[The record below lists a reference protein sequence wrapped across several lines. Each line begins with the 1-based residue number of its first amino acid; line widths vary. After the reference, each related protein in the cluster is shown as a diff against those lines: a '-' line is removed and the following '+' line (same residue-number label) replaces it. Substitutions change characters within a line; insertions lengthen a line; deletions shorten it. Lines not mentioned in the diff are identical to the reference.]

1 MRQYQD
7 DDDDEDSSDD
17 DDDDDI
23 DDDDDSSSD
32 SEPGKRGRRGR
43 SRPVPVTK
51 ARANVRSARGKKLVA
66 PPKKAAPIPMIMKRN
81 LLGYLLI

>member
-1 MRQYQD
+1 MRQYQED

-17 DDDDDI
+17 GDDDDI
-23 DDDDDSSSD
+23 DDDDSSSD

-51 ARANVRSARGKKLVA
+51 ARANVRSARGKKLVV

-81 LLGYLLI
+81 LLDYFCC